1 MKTDIDPDF
10 PITEKMREW
19 AAAKTP
25 RVDIDLETEKFIDY
39 WLSHGKRMANWEATW
54 RNWMRRAPDMGG
66 CLKQRVPV
74 EARKPQPVS
83 EEQLQKDRE
92 AWAAEMRDR
101 FNLKVCG

>member
-19 AAAKTP
+19 AAIKVP

-39 WLSHGKRMANWEATW
+39 WLGHGKRMASWEATW

-66 CLKQRVPV
+66 CLKAFVP
-74 EARKPQPVS
+74 ANRKPQEVT

-92 AWAAEMRDR
+92 QWQRDMER
-101 FNLKVCG
+101 LGVRVIK